1 MTVSHTTGTHA
12 HQGGRP
18 SDLSKKVTKLRWR
31 KHRIT
36 RLPCTSA
43 TPAIETH
50 WTTIWPERKQEGR
63 EANTKKNV
71 LMKDDEW
78 WMTIKMMV
86 NENWCG
92 QNIKYLQFDVLS
104 PQEVCSKVGRDS
116 QTNVDGIQL
125 GYVSNLGTT
134 QRYCFCSRTD
144 SKKAFTLYTEQF
156 LQTKFSTQR
165 RSEKRL
171 HWFFTQN
178 RFYTK
183 EPSHRTATTHVFFLH
198 TETFVYTGQFWHTDA
213 FTHERLHAKNFP
225 HRTVPTHRSLYTE
238 RFLHTQY
245 TNVFTHKRFYAKNS
259 LRKTTLRHKR
269 SLTQRS
275 WPRIGGTD
283 FST

>member
-18 SDLSKKVTKLRWR
+18 SDLSEKVTKLRWR

-134 QRYCFCSRTD
+134 QRYCFCSLTD

-183 EPSHRTATTHVFFLH
+183 EPPHRTATTHVFFFAHRNFCIHRAVLTHRRFYTRTPSRKEFSTQNSSYTQKPLH
-198 TETFVYTGQFWHTDA
+198 RAV
-213 FTHERLHAKNFP
+213 FTH
-225 HRTVPTHRSLYTE
+225 TI
-238 RFLHTQY
+238 
-245 TNVFTHKRFYAKNS
+245 HKRFYTQTF
-259 LRKTTLRHKR
+259 LRKKFVAQNN
-269 SLTQRS
+269 S
-275 WPRIGGTD
+275 
-283 FST
+283 

>member
-18 SDLSKKVTKLRWR
+18 SDLSEKVTKLRWR

-63 EANTKKNV
+63 EANTKENV

-104 PQEVCSKVGRDS
+104 RQEVCSKVGSDS

-134 QRYCFCSRTD
+134 QRYCFCSLTD

-156 LQTKFSTQR
+156 LHTKFSTQR

-171 HWFFTQN
+171 HRCFTQN

-183 EPSHRTATTHVFFLH
+183 EPSHRTATTHGFFCTQKLLYTQGSFDTQTLLHTNAFTQRIFHTEQFLH
-198 TETFVYTGQFWHTDA
+198 TEVFA
-213 FTHERLHAKNFP
+213 
-225 HRTVPTHRSLYTE
+225 HRSLYTE
-238 RFLHTQY
+238 RFLHTHNTQTILH
-245 TNVFTHKRFYAKNS
+245 TNAFTQKIRCAQQLLDTNALSH
-259 LRKTTLRHKR
+259 R
-269 SLTQRS
+269 SV
-275 WPRIGGTD
+275 
-283 FST
+283 